1 TLCLE
6 LSLSL
11 TWRPVTGDSWQSLAS
26 LLANLSHPTTIQCG
40 RVWCRE
46 AASDELIVLTLT
58 PHYLDSLLLNCLGVH
73 VPILSALR
81 ARLSY
86 FQEFYC
92 QPEYLKRTQVEAP
105 PDLGDIIA
113 VSGHC
118 RGLQH
123 ISSHLVTGHW
133 SDSRTQ
139 WGGDCVRAV
148 ERRFPFPPRRSPIFV
163 PLLSFHFTAS
173 VARYGSPTV

>member
-1 TLCLE
+1 
-6 LSLSL
+6 
-11 TWRPVTGDSWQSLAS
+11 
-26 LLANLSHPTTIQCG
+26 
-40 RVWCRE
+40 
-46 AASDELIVLTLT
+46 
-58 PHYLDSLLLNCLGVH
+58 
-73 VPILSALR
+73 
-81 ARLSY
+81 
-86 FQEFYC
+86 
-92 QPEYLKRTQVEAP
+92 QVEAP

-123 ISSHLVTGHW
+123 VSSHLVTGHW

-139 WGGDCVRAV
+139 WEETAYGQILVPGNVRLASTCKAIWENIVFSWSVPSV